1 MSNNGIKS
9 DAGDN
14 AADSS
19 DKSRTVLLVSQEG
32 ESYEVPIAEAIMS
45 ELVKTMVDGTQ
56 YLVLNKHD
64 RNINLYRGAGRG

>member
-56 YLVLNKHD
+56 YLVLNKHA
-64 RNINLYRGAGRG
+64 RNIYFYRGAGGG